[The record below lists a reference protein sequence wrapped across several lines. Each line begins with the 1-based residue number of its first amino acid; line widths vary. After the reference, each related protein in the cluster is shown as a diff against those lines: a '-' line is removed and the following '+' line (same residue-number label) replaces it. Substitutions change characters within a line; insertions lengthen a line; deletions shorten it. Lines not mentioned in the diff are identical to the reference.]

1 MFIEQKQLFHWRRV
15 IRKGREI
22 AYCRR
27 VIAGVMLF
35 TTAAAV
41 QAAPSG
47 GQVTHGSADISQTAA
62 GTLTHTDIDQ
72 NSQRVDIDWTGF
84 DTIKDEQVN
93 FLQPNELAVAINRI
107 SGNTTSF
114 DGILNANGRI
124 FLINQN
130 GITFGSNAQINAG
143 SLLATTSDTDPIDDE
158 LLSAQGYAQSI
169 YIFDGSGYGEI
180 VNNGTITVSNGGFAV
195 LAAPHVENNGYIQAD
210 LGQIELASTNDFTL
224 NVDLRGDGLI
234 TFSTRGEWLEG
245 ETTGVSST
253 GTLQSKSGRVYL
265 SANMASDIV
274 EGAVNLDG
282 IVDADQFIGTPNG
295 TVMVGTV
302 NGQPFYPGGTIKVES
317 TGDIHIHGG
326 ADIHAIGGETV
337 SASFLADRDITMG
350 ADGDPATIVL
360 KASASTDDTYY
371 RLGGAHAAA
380 SLEMIAARQGGTG
393 SLMIADGTIEVT
405 ADAIGSGDYPR
416 LATADTGS
424 LYPVAGGTTATA
436 TVVLEGSEVDIN
448 ADFDV
453 HARAESL
460 APEFDDR
467 LEATVYDI
475 NRTEALAVLD
485 VLARGENELDTSG
498 NPLRYGERGDLTLTG
513 DIRVSADAAAAD
525 AGSSKATANTLLAA
539 TGNTTVTGGVD
550 VDAVATSEPGR
561 YLPLF
566 GGADSADANAAL
578 VMLAGTPPG
587 LMDLLRDVSLNR
599 APVPGTLSDN
609 LTLANLDDLLRV
621 FGGLV
626 DDPVA
631 FLDRLGGI
639 GNNTL
644 SYTGDANVNATAD
657 VDSIGLDRPGV
668 PARAEA
674 TAAGYFVAGGDVYIN
689 TDPIRVDALAKANY
703 DNGPYLVGQNGN
715 HAGGYAD
722 TEARG
727 FLVFAAGLHDLF
739 GGNDNGNGTTEG
751 SDLTILGD
759 VSATAHEQQTLN
771 GAPLPYPASPLAG
784 ALTALLAT
792 GDITVRGADPLAE
805 AGPLDDPD
813 HTARVQGRS
822 SMWQHCD
829 SSGCTPVTDGLD
841 GLVEGFFEN
850 DFRFYL
856 AQLVIKA
863 GGVIDIQPK
872 GGKIQPVGLF
882 MDPVGPGWPGNQP
895 LRFDAGGRML
905 VATGADVTQPPRIAA
920 LPGDVEA
927 AILAGADPTTLL
939 PPTASGGCVAAG
951 RDAYTVTDADFF
963 DRLIS
968 SSCESASGN

>member
-1 MFIEQKQLFHWRRV
+1 MFIEHKQLFHWRRV

-35 TTAAAV
+35 TTAAVV

-47 GQVTHGSADISQTAA
+47 GQVTHGSADISQTTA

-130 GITFGSNAQINAG
+130 GITFGSNAQVNAG
-143 SLLATTSDTDPIDDE
+143 SLLATTSDTDRIDDE
-158 LLSAQGYAQSI
+158 LQSAQGYAQSI

-180 VNNGTITVSNGGFAV
+180 VNNGTITVSHGGFAV

-245 ETTGVSST
+245 ETTGVSSS

-265 SANMASDIV
+265 SANMASGIV

-282 IVDADQFIGTPNG
+282 IVDADQFIGTPKG
-295 TVMVGTV
+295 TVMIGNL
-302 NGQPFYPGGTIKVES
+302 NGQPYYPGGTIKVDS
-317 TGDIHIHGG
+317 VGNINIHGG

-360 KASASTDDTYY
+360 KASAGTDDSYY
-371 RLGGAHAAA
+371 RFGGAHAAA
-380 SLEMIAARQGGTG
+380 SLEMIAAQQGGTG
-393 SLMIADGTIEVT
+393 TLTIADGTIEVT
-405 ADAIGSGDYPR
+405 ADATSSDGYPA
-416 LATADTGS
+416 LVAADTGS
-424 LYPVAGGTTATA
+424 FYPVAGGTTATA
-436 TVVLEGSEVDIN
+436 TVVLEGPEVDIN

-460 APEFDDR
+460 APEINDR
-467 LEATVYDI
+467 IDATVYEI

-485 VLARGENELDTSG
+485 VLARGEIELDTSG

-513 DIRVSADAAAAD
+513 DIRVSADATAAE

-539 TGNTTVTGGVD
+539 TGNTTVTGGID
-550 VDAVATSEPGR
+550 VDAVATSLPGGFLSV
-561 YLPLF
+561 Y
-566 GGADSADANAAL
+566 GSADTADANAAL
-578 VMLAGTPPG
+578 VLLAGVPPG
-587 LMDLLRDVSLNR
+587 LMDLLRDASLNR
-599 APVPGTLSDN
+599 APLPGTLSDN

-639 GNNTL
+639 GDGNL
-644 SYTGDANVNATAD
+644 SYTGDANVNALAD
-657 VDSIGLDRPGV
+657 VDSIGFEIPAA

-674 TAAGYFVAGGDVYIN
+674 TAAGYFVAGGDVDIN
-689 TDPIRVDALAKANY
+689 TDPIRVYALAVANY
-703 DNGPYLVGQNGN
+703 DSGPYLFGQNGN
-715 HAGGYAD
+715 HTGGYTD

-739 GGNDNGNGTTEG
+739 GGGDNGSTEG

-759 VSATAHEQQTLN
+759 VSARAFEQQTLN
-771 GAPLPYPASPLAG
+771 GDPLPSTASPIAG

-805 AGPLDDPD
+805 AGRLDDPD
-813 HTARVQGRS
+813 RTARVQGRS
-822 SMWQHCD
+822 SIWQYCD
-829 SSGCTPVTDGLD
+829 DSGCTPVTGGLD
-841 GLVEGFFEN
+841 GLEEGFFEN
-850 DFRFYL
+850 DFKFYL
-856 AQLVIKA
+856 AQLVIEA
-863 GGVIDIQPK
+863 GGEIDIQPK
-872 GGKIQPVGLF
+872 TKIQPVGLF
-882 MDPVGPGWPGNQP
+882 TDPVGPGWPGKLP
-895 LRFDAGGRML
+895 LRFDASGRML
-905 VATGADVTQPPRIAA
+905 VATGADATQPPRIAA
-920 LPGDVEA
+920 LPGDIEA
-927 AILAGADPTTLL
+927 AILAGADPSTLL
-939 PPTASGGCVAAG
+939 PPTASGGCLAAG
-951 RDAYTVTDADFF
+951 RDAYTVTEADFF

-968 SSCESASGN
+968 SSCESVTR